1 MRPNSPL
8 SSDKCCA
15 CSAPTRGVGA
25 RRAVVMLTLGLAVG
39 ARAGQ
44 AQSARAEVLYEA
56 GALRPAADSF
66 AARAAAEPDVAAHWY
81 NLGATLYRAG
91 ADGKAVVAWTKA
103 ARLAPRDR
111 DIARARALLPLPD
124 AASERLLTVGPVT
137 PEECAAIAAAAWTVV
152 WAATVGRRR
161 RLALGALAV
170 CGLALVS
177 GGREWRRRATPL
189 AVVLRPGTPVR
200 VAPYGSAGTTTT
212 VDVGAALLVQ
222 SENGLWLAVHRED
235 GIDGWVLASEV
246 APIVS
251 RIAVL
256 AAQVADQIAAG
267 EVVERPASV
276 VKELVENALDAG
288 ARAIRVAI
296 EHGGTTLIRVSD
308 ADGEEDDRAGR
319 PAGAGSP
326 RDESKIRYAADLIGG
341 VDLRVSR
348 RGAPRHRVGRAD
360 RA

>member
-1 MRPNSPL
+1 MRLRDRVRAARYGPH
-8 SSDKCCA
+8 
-15 CSAPTRGVGA
+15 GVGDA
-25 RRAVVMLTLGLAVG
+25 AELSAELRQVLRVLGADAGRRRAARVVMLTLGLAVG

-246 APIVS
+246 A
-251 RIAVL
+251 RL
-256 AAQVADQIAAG
+256 
-267 EVVERPASV
+267 
-276 VKELVENALDAG
+276 
-288 ARAIRVAI
+288 
-296 EHGGTTLIRVSD
+296 
-308 ADGEEDDRAGR
+308 
-319 PAGAGSP
+319 
-326 RDESKIRYAADLIGG
+326 
-341 VDLRVSR
+341 
-348 RGAPRHRVGRAD
+348 
-360 RA
+360 